1 MIAYLDGFLIEKKED
16 FIVVDVNGIGYQ
28 VFIPTYIFSKLPQN
42 GEELKLFI
50 YHHIRED
57 EQTLY
62 GFLSNKEKEFFEL
75 LVSVSGIGPKK
86 GLKLISQSSFDRFVK
101 AIKNDD
107 TNYLSSLKGV
117 GKKTSK
123 KLIFELK
130 DKVKEIEVEIIG
142 DTKQNTKAN
151 EAIEA
156 LVGLG
161 FSPPIVRD
169 IISSTVSNNKKLT
182 TQELIKTGLRKLGK
196 GS

>member
-1 MIAYLDGFLIEKKED
+1 MIAYLDGFLIEKKEEY
-16 FIVVDVNGIGYQ
+16 IVIDINGIGYQ
-28 VFIPTYIFSKLPQN
+28 VFIPSYLFTELPEI
-42 GEELKLFI
+42 GSELKLYI
-50 YHHIRED
+50 YHHFRED

-62 GFLSNKEKEFFEL
+62 GFISNKEKEFFEL

-86 GLKLISQSSFDRFVK
+86 GLKLISQSTFDRFIK
-101 AIKNDD
+101 AIKNEN
-107 TNYLSSLKGV
+107 TKYLSSLKGV

-130 DKVKEIEVEIIG
+130 DKVEDIEVDIIE
-142 DTKQNTKAN
+142 DSKQNTKAK

-169 IISSTVSNNKKLT
+169 IISSSVANDNSLT

-196 GS
+196 GK